1 MRNYFTN
8 HKRELDNQYK
18 KVAATSAA
26 RWIPDFMIQGL
37 APASEAELRAGLPP
51 RAKIE
56 KLVARFFNSLD
67 PFVQILHH
75 KTFHE
80 RLEAFFADPKS
91 QSLAWVGL
99 LYAALTLAMQSYSK
113 VGDEPPEW
121 KGRTSELAAEYRGR
135 TVQALGACDYTRPNV
150 YTVETLV
157 LYVHAEYMT
166 RLDVDFGLYLVV
178 GTMVQIAMRSTPPPL
193 PPSPFSLRKK

>member
-1 MRNYFTN
+1 MDRADGKQIAEVRNYFTN

-18 KVAATSAA
+18 KVAATSSA
-26 RWIPDFMIQGL
+26 RWIPDFIFQGL
-37 APASEAELRAGLPP
+37 GPATESELRAGLPS

-56 KLVARFFNSLD
+56 KLVSRFFNSLD

-99 LYAALTLAMQSYSK
+99 LYATLTLDRKS
-113 VGDEPPEW
+113 
-121 KGRTSELAAEYRGR
+121 
-135 TVQALGACDYTRPNV
+135 
-150 YTVETLV
+150 
-157 LYVHAEYMT
+157 
-166 RLDVDFGLYLVV
+166 VV
-178 GTMVQIAMRSTPPPL
+178 
-193 PPSPFSLRKK
+193 

>member
-1 MRNYFTN
+1 MF
-8 HKRELDNQYK
+8 
-18 KVAATSAA
+18 
-26 RWIPDFMIQGL
+26 QGL
-37 APASEAELRAGLPP
+37 GPATEAELRAGLPP

-67 PFVQILHH
+67 PFVQMLHH

-135 TVQALGACDYTRPNV
+135 TVQSLATCDYTRPNV

-157 LYVHAEYMT
+157 LYVHAEYSR

-178 GTMVQIAMRSTPPPL
+178 GTVVQLAMRSNQPL
-193 PPSPFSLRKK
+193 PLLTGGK